1 MEDLMSKGDSDWKI
15 PRLGIS
21 WLAVL
26 WDVRG
31 NTPER
36 HRHPM
41 GISYLRAPE
50 AAVTHLLLPCPSS
63 APLTCADGSVGQR
76 LGHHPSYPH
85 PSAFCSCPL
94 PPNHSSLADLIPLAR
109 HCWLFPSM
117 LPWWRATV
125 GRRLAAYR
133 INRSGPLTPPD
144 VRD

>member
-1 MEDLMSKGDSDWKI
+1 
-15 PRLGIS
+15 
-21 WLAVL
+21 
-26 WDVRG
+26 
-31 NTPER
+31 
-36 HRHPM
+36 M

-109 HCWLFPSM
+109 HLTFSIYVALVEGNSRKEASS
-117 LPWWRATV
+117 LPH
-125 GRRLAAYR
+125 
-133 INRSGPLTPPD
+133 
-144 VRD
+144 